1 MTTRTRETTT
11 HKKENFMCVWIL
23 CVDSAS
29 RCSYVAWKMCV
40 SYLHC
45 EISSYFHALCS
56 NDRIAI
62 RFQPHSLQSSVRVCY
77 FPRAFPDE
85 TRFPI
90 SLSCSFALLTSESNC
105 YCKTYDKMTEVE
117 NGSCGRN
124 DIVRENNI
132 KRKVF
137 LRTFFSPNSD
147 IFRVDPT
154 HADSNSDYELHHHQE
169 SSDVE
174 AFDE

>member
-1 MTTRTRETTT
+1 
-11 HKKENFMCVWIL
+11 MCVWIL

-124 DIVRENNI
+124 DIVRENNKKEKYFYVHFFRQI
-132 KRKVF
+132 LTSF
-137 LRTFFSPNSD
+137 ELIQLTRT
-147 IFRVDPT
+147 PT
-154 HADSNSDYELHHHQE
+154 LIT
-169 SSDVE
+169 
-174 AFDE
+174 